1 MLAGDVKRGIGK
13 ADNPAHR
20 SIVDNRAAALSQHR
34 FRLIFH
40 RPENPTDVRV
50 EDRVVDFVCLIDEG
64 RELPLRARIVECDVQ
79 PTINPYRRGDQIA
92 DARLDIDVRDDRR
105 GLKAILFDL
114 GNECAARWRR
124 PSLRAR
130 PAQGR

>member
-20 SIVDNRAAALSQHR
+20 SIVDYRAAALSQHR

-40 RPENPTDVRV
+40 RPEYPTDVRV

-92 DARLDIDVRDDRR
+92 DARLDIDVRDDRG
-105 GLKAILFDL
+105 GLKAMLFDL
-114 GNECAARWRR
+114 GNE
-124 PSLRAR
+124 SV
-130 PAQGR
+130 

>member
-1 MLAGDVKRGIGK
+1 MLAGDVERGIGK

-20 SIVDNRAAALSQHR
+20 SIVDKLAAALSQHR
-34 FRLIFH
+34 CRLIFR

-92 DARLDIDVRDDRR
+92 DARLDIFSPPKKS
-105 GLKAILFDL
+105 LKKNL
-114 GNECAARWRR
+114 
-124 PSLRAR
+124 
-130 PAQGR
+130 